1 MSKVVIK
8 SKKAKKG
15 FIKKQKGLADKVA
28 IVEKAMMKNT
38 FPLFRAGDTLK
49 VGVRIKEGEKE
60 RVQAYEG
67 VCIKI
72 SSTGGS
78 KSFTV
83 RKISHGVGVE
93 RIFLFTSPKVAK
105 IEVMEQGRVRRAKL
119 YYIRDLEGKAAKI
132 ERLVEHTASTKT
144 EKTAKP
150 AKTAAAKASAKK

>member
-1 MSKVVIK
+1 MAKILIK
-8 SKKAKKG
+8 RKKANKG
-15 FIKKQKGLADKVA
+15 FIKGQKGLAAKVA
-28 IVEKAMMKNT
+28 LVEKTTMKNT
-38 FPLFRAGDTLK
+38 FPQFRAGDTLK
-49 VGVRIKEGEKE
+49 VGVRIKEGDKE

-105 IEVMEQGRVRRAKL
+105 IEVLEQGKVRRAKL
-119 YYIRDLEGKAAKI
+119 YYIRELEGKAAKI
-132 ERLVEHTASTKT
+132 EREVETNAS
-144 EKTAKP
+144 
-150 AKTAAAKASAKK
+150 AAASEKASAKK